1 MLRDEIRPLTGN
13 RRRFFLLRIVD
24 MDKKTA
30 LNLCNIKNGTYN
42 TWCQDSEFVALY
54 RRRDEFSADFK
65 QEAIQLLRRDN
76 QLAAVML
83 ETKIVAKMQEE
94 VDSGIYELM
103 RTNIAKSVYERL
115 IADLDVVPKV
125 QSLTWQDK
133 VIQITTTETPAIT
146 EGEIVE
152 ESDGSSNE
160 D

>member
-30 LNLCNIKNGTYN
+30 LNLCNIKGGTYN
-42 TWCQDSEFVALY
+42 TWCQDKEFVALY
-54 RRRDEFSADFK
+54 RRRDEFCAEYK

-115 IADLDVVPKV
+115 IADLDVVPQIKN
-125 QSLTWQDK
+125 LTWQDR
-133 VIQITTTETPAIT
+133 VIQITANPNPEL
-146 EGEIVE
+146 VE
-152 ESDGSSNE
+152 AEVDGSSNE

>member
-30 LNLCNIKNGTYN
+30 LNLCNIKGGTHN

-54 RRRDEFSADFK
+54 RRRDEFCAEYK

-115 IADLDVVPKV
+115 IADLDVVPQIKN
-125 QSLTWQDK
+125 LTWQDR
-133 VIQITTTETPAIT
+133 VIQITANPNPEL
-146 EGEIVE
+146 VE
-152 ESDGSSNE
+152 AEVDGSSNE